1 MTEQPVEGLYTPEQ
15 RRDVKHHAYRLV
27 TALVTARDDAATRH
41 KLINLAIEEMPQG
54 NNIEMGMLMSMLA
67 SSVSMLTE
75 YVRATADAFD
85 ELTHPGAFQE
95 QHAASIRTELLE
107 D

>member
-1 MTEQPVEGLYTPEQ
+1 MTEQPPETLYTEAQ

-27 TALVTARDDAATRH
+27 TALVTARDDSAVRH
-41 KLINLAIEEMPQG
+41 QLITLAINEMPQG
-54 NNIEMGMLMSMLA
+54 SAQELGLLLSMLA

-95 QHAASIRTELLE
+95 QHQQTIRTELLE